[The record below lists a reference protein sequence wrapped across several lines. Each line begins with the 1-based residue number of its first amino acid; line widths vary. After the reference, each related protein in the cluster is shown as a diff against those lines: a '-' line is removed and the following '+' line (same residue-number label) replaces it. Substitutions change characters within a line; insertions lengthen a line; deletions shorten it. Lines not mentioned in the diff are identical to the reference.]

1 MAQLQRPPYVFM
13 NGKITP
19 WSAATI
25 HVSSE
30 ALIRGLSVFEGIKGY
45 WDVPSKQFSLLA
57 LELHFRRLQRSTRL
71 LHLPFSMSWEDFR
84 AACISLSK
92 LLIVEDK
99 DLWLRTTV
107 LAVEGNWGL
116 DTVSDLVITGYTQEK
131 QRPAPTS
138 IGVSNWQRTLDSMQ
152 PTRIKSAANYQTA
165 RIVRMEARRQGYSD
179 NVMMNQWGRVAETSG
194 CAVLMVRNGQVITP
208 PPTEGCLESITV
220 DLLEHICEHLQ
231 VPFIRRP
238 VDRTELYVAD
248 EICLAGTLAEL
259 IPVKQ
264 IESFVLPKERPILER
279 LADAF
284 WRCARREQT
293 LPGFSLTPVQ

>member
-1 MAQLQRPPYVFM
+1 MVQLQKPPYVFM

-19 WSAATI
+19 WDEATI

-30 ALIRGLSVFEGIKGY
+30 ALIRGVSVFEGIKGY

-92 LLIVEDK
+92 LLVVEDK

-107 LAVEGNWGL
+107 MAVEGHWGL
-116 DTVSDLVITGYTQEK
+116 DTVTDLVITGYTQEK
-131 QRPAPTS
+131 QRPTPTS
-138 IGVSNWQRTLDSMQ
+138 IGISSWQRAGDAAQ
-152 PTRIKSAANYQTA
+152 PTRIKSAANYQTGRVV
-165 RIVRMEARRQGYSD
+165 RIEGRQHGHSD
-179 NVMMNQWGRVAETSG
+179 MVMMNQWGRVAETSG
-194 CAVLMVRNGQVITP
+194 CAVLMVKNGQVITP

-220 DLLEHICEHLQ
+220 DLLEIICRHLQ
-231 VPFIRRP
+231 VPFVRRP
-238 VDRTELYVAD
+238 IDRSELYVAD

-264 IESFVLPKERPILER
+264 VESFVLPAARPVLER
-279 LADAF
+279 VADAF
-284 WRCARREQT
+284 WKYARREQT
-293 LPGFSLTPVQ
+293 LAGFSLTPI